1 VRQKATGESPG
12 LSRQPVFHRPLNAY
26 RAAVRDDLVPLGWQ
40 PADEDA
46 IAAAGALKGPV
57 ARVAQVD
64 RGWCTVWL
72 GGGRDARP
80 QMARKADVAAG
91 DWVVLDAA
99 AERIERVLPR
109 RSAFVRRAA
118 GNAAQA
124 HVVAA
129 NVDVVALLHPLT
141 AAPNLRRVERE
152 LVLAFQS
159 GAHPVVVLTK
169 ADLADDAFVAA
180 ARATLDPVR
189 AGAPVVAISAR
200 QGLGVEQVRSLVT
213 GGETLAFVGSS
224 GSGKSTLVNALV
236 GESLQRVA
244 DVRAGD
250 QRGRHTTT
258 AARLIRLP
266 GPNGGLLVDTPGLRS
281 VGLWEGSHGLDQA
294 FGDVTSLADHCRFGN
309 CRHEREPGCAVLD
322 AVEEGT
328 LDPARFDAY
337 RHLRDELDQLVHDRR
352 S

>member
-1 VRQKATGESPG
+1 M
-12 LSRQPVFHRPLNAY
+12 H
-26 RAAVRDDLVPLGWQ
+26 DHLVPLGWQ
-40 PADEDA
+40 PANEAA
-46 IAAAGALKGPV
+46 IAAGSPLKGPV

-109 RSAFVRRAA
+109 SSAFVRRAA

-159 GAHPVVVLTK
+159 GARPALVLTK
-169 ADLADDAFVAA
+169 ADLADDAFLAA

-189 AGAPVVAISAR
+189 AGAPVLAVSAIE
-200 QGLGVEQVRSLVT
+200 GLGIEQVRSLVA
-213 GGETLAFVGSS
+213 GGQTLAFVGSS

-266 GPNGGLLVDTPGLRS
+266 GAVGGLLVDTPGLRS
-281 VGLWEGSHGLDQA
+281 VGLWEGAAGLDRA
-294 FGDVTSLADHCRFGN
+294 FADVTELADECRFGN
-309 CRHEREPGCAVLD
+309 CRHEREPGCAVLA
-322 AVEEGT
+322 AVDDGT

-337 RHLRDELDQLVHDRR
+337 RHLRDELEALMKDRR
-352 S
+352 H